1 MSTNLDDIKLKIK
14 ALAAKT
20 VERGCTEHEALSAMA
35 GVGRLL
41 QRYNLT
47 MNELDVRDS
56 TYKTIYIDIERAHR
70 HPIDD
75 VTLALARLLGVKT
88 WFHRR
93 HRTSAYAFFGQV
105 QDLEFIEY
113 LFNVCLRALDTD
125 TERFKNSKVYQNP
138 RGHHR
143 RTLSVSFQRGMA
155 ERIAERIDEI
165 HQQNDAQYAAQH
177 TGRSLVVLK
186 KELVEEAFEKEGIQ
200 LRTSMR
206 YVRLPHPQA
215 HSHGRRAGDK
225 VNLSR
230 PVPKQARP
238 AGHLR

>member
-75 VTLALARLLGVKT
+75 VTLV
-88 WFHRR
+88 HR
-93 HRTSAYAFFGQV
+93 
-105 QDLEFIEY
+105 I
-113 LFNVCLRALDTD
+113 
-125 TERFKNSKVYQNP
+125 
-138 RGHHR
+138 
-143 RTLSVSFQRGMA
+143 
-155 ERIAERIDEI
+155 
-165 HQQNDAQYAAQH
+165 
-177 TGRSLVVLK
+177 
-186 KELVEEAFEKEGIQ
+186 
-200 LRTSMR
+200 
-206 YVRLPHPQA
+206 
-215 HSHGRRAGDK
+215 
-225 VNLSR
+225 
-230 PVPKQARP
+230 
-238 AGHLR
+238 